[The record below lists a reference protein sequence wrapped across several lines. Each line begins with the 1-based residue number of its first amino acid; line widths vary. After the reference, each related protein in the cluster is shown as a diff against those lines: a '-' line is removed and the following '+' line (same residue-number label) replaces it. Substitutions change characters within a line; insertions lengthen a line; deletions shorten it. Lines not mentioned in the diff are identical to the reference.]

1 MSRLQTLQTLLE
13 HEQAARDAALAAWQK
28 LTQAEER
35 ARAQAGQ
42 LDHYRDEYR
51 VRWQARLKTA
61 APIEILRCVQG
72 FTQRLDDAI
81 AQQHTQVERH
91 RAQSD
96 AARERLLKCE
106 RRVTS
111 VQRLIERCRQA
122 ALRAEDRRE
131 QKMFDDLAQRAAG
144 ARQGPAAMAAGAA
157 GPTATVYATG
167 AAR

>member
-28 LTQAEER
+28 LCLAEER
-35 ARAQAGQ
+35 ARQQARQ
-42 LDHYRDEYR
+42 LDTYRDEYR

-81 AQQHTQVERH
+81 GQQRHQLERQH
-91 RAQSD
+91 DQAE
-96 AARERLLKCE
+96 AARERLMKCE

-111 VQRLIERCRQA
+111 VQRLIERCQRA
-122 ALRAEDRRE
+122 ALNAEARRE
-131 QKMFDDLAQRAAG
+131 QKMFDELAQRAGSHRATALVPG
-144 ARQGPAAMAAGAA
+144 GP
-157 GPTATVYATG
+157 
-167 AAR
+167 R